1 MSVTHLLIEIA
12 GWAGAVLILVA
23 YLLLSAGKLD
33 GRSRAYQWM
42 NVVGAA
48 GFIVNS
54 GYNGAIPSTT
64 INIIWVGIGLFTLW
78 HHRRLTER
86 PGAPYLSEDAAAA
99 DAGGE
104 TFGTIPGLSSLD
116 DSKPASDLPA

>member
-1 MSVTHLLIEIA
+1 MTFTHLLIEMS
-12 GWAGAVLILVA
+12 GWAGAVLILAA

-33 GRSRAYQWM
+33 GRSPVYQWM

-64 INIIWVGIGLFTLW
+64 INIIWVGIGIFTLW
-78 HHRRLTER
+78 QGRRLTER
-86 PGAPYLSEDAAAA
+86 PGAPYLSEEAAAA

-104 TFGTIPGLSSLD
+104 TFGALPGLPGAD
-116 DSKPASDLPA
+116 DIQPAADLPA